1 LINPHIFRE
10 YDIRGV
16 ADRDLTDE
24 TALAV
29 ARAFGSRVR
38 EAGGRTVVLGR
49 DVRASSQRLED
60 AWTRGLVSTGLSV
73 WRVGMVP
80 TPVVYYAVSVW
91 PADAGVMITGSHN
104 PIEFNGFK
112 LQIGPASLH
121 GEEIQDLRRRI
132 GEGIFAE
139 GRGDV
144 SDREVLDAYRAMVV
158 ERCQSVR
165 PLRLVIDAGNGTAGP
180 VAGPILESLGHAV
193 TRLYCDPD
201 PRFPNHLPD
210 PTVPAFM
217 HDLARRVTEERA
229 DLGFGY
235 DGDADR
241 LGVVDET
248 GRLLYGDQLL
258 ALFARDVLER
268 MPGAPIVFDVKCS
281 QGLEEDIRAHGGRPV
296 MWKSGH
302 SLTKAK
308 MREEGAPVAGEM
320 SGHMFFA
327 ENFWGHDDGIYGS
340 ARFAALLAR
349 WGGPLSRH
357 VGDLPP
363 YENSPEIRVECPDEA
378 KFRVVEDLAREFAR
392 THDVL
397 TLDGARVRFEDG
409 WGLVRASNTQPV
421 LVLRFEGRTPAALR
435 AVEAAFR
442 AAMARHPE
450 VRWTAEGGET
460 G

>member
-1 LINPHIFRE
+1 LVNPFIFRE

-16 ADRDLTDE
+16 ADRDLTQE

-29 ARAFGSRVR
+29 ARAFGTRVR
-38 EAGGRTVVLGR
+38 EGGGRTVVLGR
-49 DVRASSQRLED
+49 DVRASSPRLEE
-60 AWTRGLVSTGLSV
+60 AWAQGLVSTGLSV
-73 WRVGMVP
+73 WRTGMVP
-80 TPVVYYAVSVW
+80 TPAVYYAVASW
-91 PADAGVMITGSHN
+91 QADAGVMITGSHN

-112 LQIGPASLH
+112 LQLGPASLH
-121 GEEIQDLRRRI
+121 GEAIQDLRRRI
-132 GEGIFAE
+132 EAGSFAE
-139 GRGDV
+139 GRGEV
-144 SDREVLDAYRAMVV
+144 VDRPVLEAYHDMVV
-158 ERCQSVR
+158 ERCRPVR
-165 PLRLVIDAGNGTAGP
+165 PLRMVVDAGNGTAGP
-180 VAGPILESLGHAV
+180 VAVPILEALGHKV
-193 TRLYCDPD
+193 TALYCDPD

-210 PTVPAFM
+210 PTVPALM
-217 HDLARRVTEERA
+217 KDLSRRVVEEGA

-241 LGVVDET
+241 LGVIDET

-268 MPGAPIVFDVKCS
+268 VPGAAIVFDVKCS

-308 MREEGAPVAGEM
+308 MREENAPVAGEM

-327 ENFWGHDDGIYGS
+327 DGFWGHDDGIYGS
-340 ARFAALLAR
+340 ARLAAILAR
-349 WGGPLSRH
+349 WGGPLSQH
-357 VGDLPP
+357 VASLPH
-363 YENSPEIRVECPDEA
+363 YENSPEIRVDCPDEA
-378 KFRVVEDLAREFAR
+378 KFRVVQELAEEFAK
-392 THDVL
+392 THEVL
-397 TLDGARVRFEDG
+397 TLDGARVRFEGG

-435 AVEAAFR
+435 AVETAFR
-442 AAMARHPE
+442 TALARHPE
-450 VRWTAEGGET
+450 VRMGEVGET

>member
-1 LINPHIFRE
+1 LLNQHIFRE
-10 YDIRGV
+10 YDIRGI
-16 ADRDLTDE
+16 ADRDLTEE

-38 EAGGRTVVLGR
+38 EGGGRTVVLGR
-49 DVRASSQRLED
+49 DVRASSPRLEE

-73 WRVGMVP
+73 LRTGMVP
-80 TPVVYYAVSVW
+80 TPAVYYAVSAW

-112 LQIGPASLH
+112 LQLGPASLH
-121 GEEIQDLRRRI
+121 GDEIQDLRRRI
-132 GEGIFAE
+132 EAGTFVEGIGEVA
-139 GRGDV
+139 
-144 SDREVLDAYRAMVV
+144 DRPVLDAYCAMVV
-158 ERCQSVR
+158 ERSRPVR

-180 VAGPILESLGHAV
+180 VAVPILEALGHAV
-193 TRLYCDPD
+193 TPLFCDPD

-210 PTVPAFM
+210 PTVPGFM
-217 HDLARRVTEERA
+217 KELARRVVEEGA

-241 LGVVDET
+241 LGVIDET

-268 MPGAPIVFDVKCS
+268 VPGAPIVFDVKCS

-308 MREEGAPVAGEM
+308 MREEGAPLAGEM
-320 SGHMFFA
+320 SGHMFFS
-327 ENFWGHDDGIYGS
+327 EGFWGHDDGIYGS
-340 ARFAALLAR
+340 ARLAAILAR

-357 VGDLPP
+357 VADLPH
-363 YENSPEIRVECPDEA
+363 YENTPEIRVECPDEA
-378 KFRVVEDLAREFAR
+378 KFRVVQDLAVEFAR
-392 THDVL
+392 THEVL

-421 LVLRFEGRTPAALR
+421 LVLRFEGRTRAALR
-435 AVEAAFR
+435 AVETAFR
-442 AAMARHPE
+442 TALARHPE
-450 VRWTAEGGET
+450 VRMSEGGET

>member
-1 LINPHIFRE
+1 MLNPHIFRE
-10 YDIRGV
+10 YDIRGI

-38 EAGGRTVVLGR
+38 ESGGRSVVLGH
-49 DVRASSQRLED
+49 DVRASSPRLEA

-73 WRVGMVP
+73 LRTGMVP
-80 TPVVYYAVSVW
+80 TPAVYYAVSAW
-91 PADAGVMITGSHN
+91 PADAGVVITGSHN

-132 GEGIFAE
+132 EAGGFASGAGEVTE
-139 GRGDV
+139 RP
-144 SDREVLDAYRAMVV
+144 VLEAYRAMVV
-158 ERCQSVR
+158 ERCRPER

-180 VAGPILESLGHAV
+180 VAVPILESLGHTV
-193 TRLYCDPD
+193 IPLFCDPD
-201 PRFPNHLPD
+201 PLFPNHLPD

-217 HDLARRVTEERA
+217 AELARRVVAEGA

-258 ALFARDVLER
+258 ALLARDVLQR
-268 MPGAPIVFDVKCS
+268 VPGAPIVFDVKCS
-281 QGLEEDIRAHGGRPV
+281 QGLEEDIRAHGGRPM

-308 MREEGAPVAGEM
+308 MREEGAPLAGEM

-327 ENFWGHDDGIYGS
+327 EGFWGHDDGIYGS
-340 ARFAALLAR
+340 ALMAAIVAR
-349 WGGPLSRH
+349 GDGPLSRH
-357 VGDLPP
+357 VDSLPH
-363 YENSPEIRVECPDEA
+363 YENSPEIRVACSDEA
-378 KFRVVEDLAREFAR
+378 KFRVVRELAEEFAR
-392 THDVL
+392 THEVL

-421 LVLRFEGRTPAALR
+421 LVLRFEGKTRAALR
-435 AVEAAFR
+435 TVETAFR
-442 AAMARHPE
+442 SALARYPE
-450 VRWTAEGGET
+450 VRMGADGET

>member
-1 LINPHIFRE
+1 VINPHIFRE
-10 YDIRGV
+10 YDIRGI
-16 ADRDLTDE
+16 ADRDLTEE

-38 EAGGRTVVLGR
+38 EGGGRTVVLGR
-49 DVRASSQRLED
+49 DVRASSPRLEE

-73 WRVGMVP
+73 LRTGMVP
-80 TPVVYYAVSVW
+80 TPAVYYAVSAW
-91 PADAGVMITGSHN
+91 PADAGVMVTGSHN

-112 LQIGPASLH
+112 LQLGPASLH
-121 GEEIQDLRRRI
+121 GDEIQELRCRI
-132 GEGIFAE
+132 EAGIFVEGI
-139 GRGDV
+139 GDV
-144 SDREVLDAYRAMVV
+144 LDRPVLEAYCAMVV
-158 ERCQSVR
+158 ERCRSVR

-180 VAGPILESLGHAV
+180 VAVPILESLGHAV
-193 TRLYCDPD
+193 TPLFCDPD
-201 PRFPNHLPD
+201 PLFPNHLPD

-217 HDLARRVTEERA
+217 RELARRVVEEGA

-241 LGVVDET
+241 LGVIDET

-268 MPGAPIVFDVKCS
+268 VPGAPIVFDVKCS

-302 SLTKAK
+302 SPTKAK

-327 ENFWGHDDGIYGS
+327 EGFWGHDDGIYAS
-340 ARFAALLAR
+340 ARLAAILAR

-357 VGDLPP
+357 VADLPQ
-363 YENSPEIRVECPDEA
+363 YENSPEIRVACPDDA
-378 KFRVVEDLAREFAR
+378 KFRVVQDLAEEFAR
-392 THDVL
+392 THEVL
-397 TLDGARVRFEDG
+397 TLDGARVRFDDG

-421 LVLRFEGRTPAALR
+421 LVLRFEGRTRAALQG
-435 AVEAAFR
+435 VETAFR
-442 AAMARHPE
+442 TALARHPE
-450 VRWTAEGGET
+450 VRMSEGGET

>member
-1 LINPHIFRE
+1 LLNPHIFRE
-10 YDIRGV
+10 YDIRGI
-16 ADRDLTDE
+16 ADRDLLDE

-38 EAGGRTVVLGR
+38 EGGGRTVVLGH
-49 DVRASSQRLED
+49 DVRASSPRLEE
-60 AWTRGLVSTGLSV
+60 AWTRGLVSAGLSV
-73 WRVGMVP
+73 LRTGMVP
-80 TPVVYYAVSVW
+80 TPAVYYAVSAW

-112 LQIGPASLH
+112 LQLGPASLH
-121 GEEIQDLRRRI
+121 GDEIQDLRRRI
-132 GEGIFAE
+132 ETGFFVE
-139 GRGDV
+139 GRGEV
-144 SDREVLDAYRAMVV
+144 TDRPVLDAYRAMVV
-158 ERCQSVR
+158 ERCRPVR
-165 PLRLVIDAGNGTAGP
+165 PLRLVLDAGNGTAGP
-180 VAGPILESLGHAV
+180 VAVPILERLGHAV
-193 TRLYCDPD
+193 TPLFCDPD

-217 HDLARRVTEERA
+217 KELARRVVAEGA

-241 LGVVDET
+241 LGVIDET

-268 MPGAPIVFDVKCS
+268 VPGAPIVFDVKCS

-308 MREEGAPVAGEM
+308 MREKGAPLAGEM

-327 ENFWGHDDGIYGS
+327 EGFWGHDDGIYAS
-340 ARFAALLAR
+340 ARLAAILAR

-357 VGDLPP
+357 VASLPH

-378 KFRVVEDLAREFAR
+378 KFRVVQDLAEEFAR
-392 THDVL
+392 THEVL

-435 AVEAAFR
+435 TVEKAFR
-442 AAMARHPE
+442 IALARHPE
-450 VRWTAEGGET
+450 VRMSEGGET

>member
-1 LINPHIFRE
+1 MINPHIFRE

-24 TALAV
+24 AALAI

-49 DVRASSQRLED
+49 DVRASSPRLED
-60 AWTRGLVSTGLSV
+60 AWTRGLVSTGVSV
-73 WRVGMVP
+73 WRTGMVP
-80 TPVVYYAVSVW
+80 TPAVYYAVSAW

-121 GEEIQDLRRRI
+121 GDDIQDLRRRVEAGSFAQGI
-132 GEGIFAE
+132 GAVMH
-139 GRGDV
+139 RP
-144 SDREVLDAYRAMVV
+144 VLDDYCAMVV
-158 ERCQSVR
+158 ERCRPTR

-180 VAGPILESLGHAV
+180 VAGPILESLGHRV
-193 TRLYCDPD
+193 TRIYCDPD
-201 PRFPNHLPD
+201 PLFPNHLPD

-217 HDLARRVTEERA
+217 RDLSRRVVEEGA

-268 MPGAPIVFDVKCS
+268 VPGAPIVFDVKCS
-281 QGLEEDIRAHGGRPV
+281 QGLEEDIRTHGGRPV

-327 ENFWGHDDGIYGS
+327 EGFWGHDDGIYGS
-340 ARFAALLAR
+340 ARFAAILAR

-357 VGDLPP
+357 LGTLPR
-363 YENSPEIRVECPDEA
+363 YENSPEIRVECPDEE
-378 KFRVVEDLAREFAR
+378 KFRVVDELAREFAR
-392 THDVL
+392 TREVL
-397 TLDGARVRFEDG
+397 TLDGARVRFDEG

-421 LVLRFEGRTPAALR
+421 LVLRFEGRTPAAL
-435 AVEAAFR
+435 ASVESAFR
-442 AAMARHPE
+442 AALARHPE
-450 VRWTAEGGET
+450 VRWTPEAGET

>member
-1 LINPHIFRE
+1 LVNPHIFRE

-16 ADRDLTDE
+16 ADRDLTPE

-38 EAGGRTVVLGR
+38 EGGGRTVVLGR
-49 DVRASSQRLED
+49 DVRASSPRLEE

-73 WRVGMVP
+73 WRTGMVP
-80 TPVVYYAVSVW
+80 TPAVYYAVSAW

-112 LQIGPASLH
+112 LQLGPASLH

-132 GEGIFAE
+132 GTGVFAE
-139 GRGDV
+139 GVGEV
-144 SDREVLDAYRAMVV
+144 VDRPVLEAYRGMVV
-158 ERCQSVR
+158 ERCRSVR
-165 PLRLVIDAGNGTAGP
+165 SLRLVIDAGNGTAGP
-180 VAGPILESLGHAV
+180 VAVPILESLGHAV
-193 TRLYCDPD
+193 TPLYCDPD

-210 PTVPAFM
+210 PTVPSLM
-217 HDLARRVTEERA
+217 KDLARRVVEEGA

-241 LGVVDET
+241 LGVIDET

-268 MPGAPIVFDVKCS
+268 VPGAPIVFDVKCS

-308 MREEGAPVAGEM
+308 MRAEGAPLAGEM

-327 ENFWGHDDGIYGS
+327 EGFWGHDDGIYAS
-340 ARFAALLAR
+340 ARLAAILAR
-349 WGGPLSRH
+349 LGGPLSRH
-357 VGDLPP
+357 VASLPH

-378 KFRVVEDLAREFAR
+378 KFRVVQELAEEFAR

-421 LVLRFEGRTPAALR
+421 LVLRFEGRTRAALR
-435 AVEAAFR
+435 TVEAAF
-442 AAMARHPE
+442 AAALARHPE
-450 VRWTAEGGET
+450 VRMGEAGET